1 MTSHDVSKILETLST
16 LAATSNGRSVDRLAA
31 FLLADFK
38 RACWELTN
46 ESGRV
51 LLATGFTIKN
61 ATPPAPETDGP
72 LGAVILGAVL
82 ASLGRTV
89 TVICDA
95 THEPVIGAACNVA
108 NKILGAQ
115 GAPRL
120 EIFSATATD
129 ITADGEALSSESLRE
144 LVDESSALVFI
155 ERVGPGSDS
164 HCRNMRGE
172 RIDHLTLPLHR
183 LLNGFK
189 GLTIG
194 VGDGGNEVGF
204 GRLSVDALSEFV
216 QPPEIA
222 CLVPTDCLI
231 VAGVSNWGAHALAV
245 GILCHMDSPE
255 QRALGSTFLVEDV
268 SAAIVDQMTNA
279 GAVDGMTG
287 LVNGHIDG
295 LDWLCYWRVPN
306 RMNEL
311 LTGLEE

>member
-1 MTSHDVSKILETLST
+1 VTSHDVSKILETLST

-255 QRALGSTFLVEDV
+255 QRALGST
-268 SAAIVDQMTNA
+268 
-279 GAVDGMTG
+279 
-287 LVNGHIDG
+287 
-295 LDWLCYWRVPN
+295 C
-306 RMNEL
+306 L
-311 LTGLEE
+311 LYTSPSPRDS

>member
-1 MTSHDVSKILETLST
+1 VMSHDVSKILESLST
-16 LAATSNGRSVDRLAA
+16 LAATSNGRNVDRLAA
-31 FLLADFK
+31 FLVADFK
-38 RACWELTN
+38 RACSELAN
-46 ESGRV
+46 ASGRV
-51 LLATGFTIKN
+51 LLTTGFTIKN

-82 ASLGRTV
+82 ASLGRSV

-95 THEPVIGAACNVA
+95 THEPVIDAACNAV
-108 NKILGAQ
+108 NKILAVQ
-115 GAPRL
+115 RAPRL

-129 ITADGEALSSESLRE
+129 LTEDGEGLPSESLGE

-155 ERVGPGSDS
+155 ERVGPGSDG

-172 RIDHLTLPLHR
+172 PIDHLTLPLHR
-183 LLNGFK
+183 LLDTFG
-189 GLTIG
+189 GLSIG

-204 GRLSVDALSEFV
+204 GRLSVDALGEFV

-231 VAGVSNWGAHALAV
+231 VAGVSNWGAHALAA
-245 GILCHMDSPE
+245 GISCFMDSHE
-255 QRALGSTFLVEDV
+255 QRALGSTFLAEDV
-268 SAAIVDQMTNA
+268 SAEVVDRMTDA

-295 LDWLCYWRVPN
+295 LDWPCYWKVPD
-306 RMNEL
+306 RMNGL
-311 LTGLEE
+311 LTSLEE